1 MTDPLVRRAGPGSG
15 DGGAPTAVALSPIL
29 SARYRSRDLE
39 RIRAAAP
46 GARLVMVSVE
56 GLADGPLDDVEVM
69 LRGWLSSDAFDR
81 ILVRAPR
88 LSWVHSATSGVE
100 RALTP
105 AALERGV
112 VVTNARGVFS
122 RPIAE
127 YVLMMILS
135 VSRRLPQ
142 LLELQ
147 RERTWQ
153 PLEGTEL
160 RDVTVGIVGLGSIGR
175 AVGALATAFGCRV
188 VAVRRRG
195 DAGAAGPDSGE
206 DGRPLGEIMLDRVGG
221 PETLPELLAESDF
234 IVLAAPLTPE
244 TEEMINA
251 ETLAM
256 VKPGA
261 WLINVARGRLID
273 ERALIRALR
282 DGDLGG
288 AVLDTF
294 RDEPLAADVLVLRPP
309 ERDRH
314 APHGLVERAGPGPIG
329 GAVLRQPAPLRDGR
343 AAAQRGR
350 SERRVLTGGYDRAMQ
365 IAIVGLAGSG
375 KTTVFNTLTRG
386 HAETGGYGGV
396 TLNVGVVKVPDARLD
411 TLAGIFKPKKIVQA
425 DVTYVDLPAPPA
437 SSEGHVGTEE
447 LPADHLARLRDSD
460 AMLHVVRAFED
471 PANPHPDGS
480 VDPARDIERLDLEFM
495 LADLAMAERRL
506 ERLKTSARHG
516 TAGRARG
523 RRARGGRRPAHPRRS
538 RGRLADPRPGPRSR
552 RREGDP
558 GLPLPDPEA
567 GPRPAQRRRRRTWR
581 PLRRSWRG

>member
-1 MTDPLVRRAGPGSG
+1 MSEPLVRHAGPGSG
-15 DGGAPTAVALSPIL
+15 PGGAPTAIALSPIL

-46 GARLVMVSVE
+46 GATIVTVSVE

-81 ILVRAPR
+81 IIARAPR

-105 AALERGV
+105 ASLERGI

-127 YVLMMILS
+127 YVLMMILA

-153 PLEGTEL
+153 PLEGAEL

-195 DAGAAGPDSGE
+195 DAGSEITHHDD
-206 DGRPLGEIMLDRVGG
+206 DGRPLGEVMLDRVGG

-251 ETLAM
+251 ETLSM

-273 ERALIRALR
+273 ERALLRALEE
-282 DGDLGG
+282 GDLGG

-294 RDEPLAADVLVLRPP
+294 RDEPLQASSPFYDMPNVIVT
-309 ERDRH
+309 
-314 APHGLVERAGPGPIG
+314 PHTAWSTG
-329 GAVLRQPAPLRDGR
+329 
-343 AAAQRGR
+343 
-350 SERRVLTGGYDRAMQ
+350 RVLDRSVELFCDNLRLFA
-365 IAIVGLAGSG
+365 AGEP
-375 KTTVFNTLTRG
+375 LM
-386 HAETGGYGGV
+386 
-396 TLNVGVVKVPDARLD
+396 NV
-411 TLAGIFKPKKIVQA
+411 
-425 DVTYVDLPAPPA
+425 
-437 SSEGHVGTEE
+437 
-447 LPADHLARLRDSD
+447 
-460 AMLHVVRAFED
+460 
-471 PANPHPDGS
+471 
-480 VDPARDIERLDLEFM
+480 VDP
-495 LADLAMAERRL
+495 
-506 ERLKTSARHG
+506 SAG
-516 TAGRARG
+516 Y
-523 RRARGGRRPAHPRRS
+523 
-538 RGRLADPRPGPRSR
+538 
-552 RREGDP
+552 
-558 GLPLPDPEA
+558 
-567 GPRPAQRRRRRTWR
+567 
-581 PLRRSWRG
+581 

>member
-1 MTDPLVRRAGPGSG
+1 VSEPLTRRAGPGTG
-15 DGGAPTAVALSPIL
+15 PGGAPTAIALSPIL

-46 GARLVMVSVE
+46 GARIVTVSVE
-56 GLADGPLDDVEVM
+56 GLADGPLEDVEVM

-127 YVLMMILS
+127 YVVMMILA

-188 VAVRRRG
+188 VAVRRRPDTG
-195 DAGAAGPDSGE
+195 SSASDSGE

-244 TEEMINA
+244 TEDMINA

-273 ERALIRALR
+273 ERALLRALR
-282 DGDLGG
+282 DGALGG

-294 RDEPLAADVLVLRPP
+294 RDEPLPP
-309 ERDRH
+309 MSSFYDLPNVIVT
-314 APHGLVERAGPGPIG
+314 PHTAWSSG
-329 GAVLRQPAPLRDGR
+329 
-343 AAAQRGR
+343 
-350 SERRVLTGGYDRAMQ
+350 RVLDRSVELFCDNLRRFATGEP
-365 IAIVGLAGSG
+365 L
-375 KTTVFNTLTRG
+375 
-386 HAETGGYGGV
+386 
-396 TLNVGVVKVPDARLD
+396 LNV
-411 TLAGIFKPKKIVQA
+411 
-425 DVTYVDLPAPPA
+425 
-437 SSEGHVGTEE
+437 
-447 LPADHLARLRDSD
+447 
-460 AMLHVVRAFED
+460 
-471 PANPHPDGS
+471 
-480 VDPARDIERLDLEFM
+480 VDP
-495 LADLAMAERRL
+495 
-506 ERLKTSARHG
+506 SAG
-516 TAGRARG
+516 Y
-523 RRARGGRRPAHPRRS
+523 
-538 RGRLADPRPGPRSR
+538 
-552 RREGDP
+552 
-558 GLPLPDPEA
+558 
-567 GPRPAQRRRRRTWR
+567 
-581 PLRRSWRG
+581 

>member
-1 MTDPLVRRAGPGSG
+1 VTEPLVRRAGPGSG
-15 DGGAPTAVALSPIL
+15 PGGAPTAIALSPIL

-46 GARLVMVSVE
+46 GARIVAVSVE
-56 GLADGPLDDVEVM
+56 GLADGPLEDVEVM

-81 ILVRAPR
+81 ILVRAP
-88 LSWVHSATSGVE
+88 LLTWVHSATSGVE

-127 YVLMMILS
+127 YVLMMILA

-195 DAGAAGPDSGE
+195 DAGSSAGASGDE
-206 DGRPLGEIMLDRVGG
+206 ERPLGEIMLDRVGG

-234 IVLAAPLTPE
+234 VVLAAPLTPE

-273 ERALIRALR
+273 ERALLRALR

-294 RDEPLAADVLVLRPP
+294 RDEPLPP
-309 ERDRH
+309 MSSFYELPNVIVT
-314 APHGLVERAGPGPIG
+314 PHTSWSSG
-329 GAVLRQPAPLRDGR
+329 
-343 AAAQRGR
+343 
-350 SERRVLTGGYDRAMQ
+350 RVLDRSVELFCDNLRRFATGEP
-365 IAIVGLAGSG
+365 L
-375 KTTVFNTLTRG
+375 
-386 HAETGGYGGV
+386 
-396 TLNVGVVKVPDARLD
+396 LNV
-411 TLAGIFKPKKIVQA
+411 
-425 DVTYVDLPAPPA
+425 
-437 SSEGHVGTEE
+437 
-447 LPADHLARLRDSD
+447 
-460 AMLHVVRAFED
+460 
-471 PANPHPDGS
+471 
-480 VDPARDIERLDLEFM
+480 VDP
-495 LADLAMAERRL
+495 
-506 ERLKTSARHG
+506 SAG
-516 TAGRARG
+516 Y
-523 RRARGGRRPAHPRRS
+523 
-538 RGRLADPRPGPRSR
+538 
-552 RREGDP
+552 
-558 GLPLPDPEA
+558 
-567 GPRPAQRRRRRTWR
+567 
-581 PLRRSWRG
+581 